1 MKLSEIEP
9 GSEAAYRQAAKIVIE
24 QIEFELETCQ
34 RLLGIDPVKLME
46 LLGNTPDWSIF
57 TEDDEGG

>member
-9 GSEAAYRQAAKIVIE
+9 GSETAYHQAAKIVIK

-34 RLLGIDPVKLME
+34 RLLGIDPVELMA
-46 LLGNTPDWSIF
+46 LLGKTPDWSVFI
-57 TEDDEGG
+57 EDGD